1 MKLVASCRL
10 TDIGITLSANSFFSI
25 SGFEE
30 IALSAVFKRSNI
42 AGGVLGGAARPKYV
56 EMVTSG

>member
-10 TDIGITLSANSFFSI
+10 TDIGITLSANSFFSM
-25 SGFEE
+25 SGVEE
-30 IALSAVFKRSNI
+30 IARRAAFSLSNI
-42 AGGVLGGAARPKYV
+42 AGGVFGGAARPKYV